1 MDIAGLKA
9 KNAARWQA
17 AIVTPALLPVLKV
30 IAGRLVNPVAK
41 DRYEAVTDRVGAPPW
56 WLIAV
61 IHEREA
67 SQSWA
72 AYLGNGDPLSRTT
85 IHVPRGRGPFAI
97 WEDGAVDALSN
108 CAPYAA
114 KWTNWTIGGL
124 LTLLEEYNGLGYAMM
139 GQPSP
144 YVWAS
149 TNQYV
154 RGKYIADGHYDPNAV
169 DTQLGCT
176 ALLKTMAEMD
186 QTIKIGE

>member
-85 IHVPRGRGPFAI
+85 IHVPRGRGPFAT

-108 CAPYAA
+108 CTPYAA
-114 KWTNWTIGGL
+114 KWTDWTIGGL